1 MVSSRQAVNQE
12 LVDVLQYLVET
23 YPDLRFSQ
31 IMNIWGF
38 VKEERPA
45 MSELS
50 ISWQNEFYIEP
61 NVILKRVKQRLEN
74 DV

>member
-1 MVSSRQAVNQE
+1 MVSFRQADNQE

-45 MSELS
+45 KHELS
-50 ISWQNEFYIEP
+50 ISWQNEFYVEP
-61 NVILKRVKQRLEN
+61 AVVIKRVKQRLEN